1 MGIQINLTP
10 GRVADYE
17 CIEGKNQSFLWDNK
31 SRCLALR
38 ATQNGAKAYIFQAKL
53 HGKDIRINLG
63 SPNAWTVQDVRETA
77 NRFKVSVDQGIDLR
91 LVAAQAKATAAAH
104 RVGTE
109 RAAA

>member
-1 MGIQINLTP
+1 MQN
-10 GRVADYE
+10 
-17 CIEGKNQSFLWDNK
+17 KNTVDFLGVWEQLNK
-31 SRCLALR
+31 SHCLALR

-53 HGKDIRINLG
+53 PGKDIRINLG
-63 SPNAWTVQDVRETA
+63 SPNAWTVQDARETT
-77 NRFKVSVDQGIDLR
+77 NRFKVGVDQGIDLR